1 MAFEILT
8 DEIKHVIKYN
18 YILNTT
24 HKNKKI
30 TGMEKDEDMN
40 KHDMRTIMW

>member
-8 DEIKHVIKYN
+8 DEIKHAIKYN

-24 HKNKKI
+24 HKNKKNYRNGKGLI
-30 TGMEKDEDMN
+30 YE
-40 KHDMRTIMW
+40 

>member
-8 DEIKHVIKYN
+8 DEMKLAIKYN

-30 TGMEKDEDMN
+30 TE
-40 KHDMRTIMW
+40 

>member
-8 DEIKHVIKYN
+8 DEIKHAIKYN

-24 HKNKKI
+24 HKKK
-30 TGMEKDEDMN
+30 EKLQKWKKM
-40 KHDMRTIMW
+40 KI